1 MRYTRTQQTI
11 PNFVASMSM
20 AILTLNINIAPGS
33 ESVKKDNLAKEN
45 LVAWCIVPFDAKH
58 RGPAERAEML
68 KRLGLRRVAYDWREE
83 HVSTFEQEILEYKK
97 HGLEYFAF
105 WDWHPDMVKLVK
117 KHDIHPQFWL
127 MMPNPQSG
135 SQEEKVEAAA
145 KGLLS
150 KVEVA
155 RQLGCKIG
163 LYNHGNWAGEPENLV
178 AVCRWLR
185 EHEQAK
191 HVGIVYNFHH
201 AHDRIGDFSKALAEV
216 QPYLFCLNLNG
227 MNRDAK
233 PKILPIGQGEFE
245 KRMIEIVRKSNYQGP
260 IGILDHREEIDAEVS
275 LRENLQGL
283 GRLRAELE

>member
-1 MRYTRTQQTI
+1 MRRI
-11 PNFVASMSM
+11 PMQHIGPWSTAFTAM
-20 AILTLNINIAPGS
+20 AIAMITPNVVSGS
-33 ESVKKDNLAKEN
+33 ENAKTDNLAEEN

-58 RGPAERAEML
+58 RGPAERAAML

-83 HVSTFEQEILEYKK
+83 HVPTFEQEILEYKK

-127 MMPNPQSG
+127 MMPNPKSG
-135 SQEEKVEAAA
+135 SQAEKVEAAA
-145 KGLLS
+145 QGLLP
-150 KVEVA
+150 KVEEA
-155 RQLGCKIG
+155 GRLGCQIG
-163 LYNHGNWAGEPENLV
+163 LYNHGDWAGEPENLV

-201 AHDRIGDFSKALAEV
+201 AHDRIDDFAVAFAEV
-216 QPYLFCLNLNG
+216 EPYLLCLNLNG

-233 PKILPIGQGEFE
+233 PKILPMGQGQFE
-245 KRMIEIVRKSNYQGP
+245 KQMIEVVRKVGYEGP

-283 GRLRAELE
+283 ALLRAKLD